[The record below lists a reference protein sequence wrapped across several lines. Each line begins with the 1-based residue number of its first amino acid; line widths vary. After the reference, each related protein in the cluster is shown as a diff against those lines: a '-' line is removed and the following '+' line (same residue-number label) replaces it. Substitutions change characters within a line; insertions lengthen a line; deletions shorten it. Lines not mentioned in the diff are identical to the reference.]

1 MQVNVTTVP
10 AVFTFA
16 PDLTLRVYDTEGNP
30 WFVAVDI
37 ERMFGISNIRKRV
50 ASLDEDERS
59 AVPAPQGGSPLTV
72 VNESGLWTLVL
83 RSDAALQKG
92 TAAYKA
98 RKWVTSEVLP
108 AIRRTGRYE
117 APKPEYI
124 TVEHRWAIQKAVGR
138 KARGQSVHYQTVYRA
153 LKDHFKVEKYT
164 HILEA
169 DFDAAIAF
177 IESLPPMQLP
187 PLNAPAP
194 RQLSAAPQKEPRK
207 FLVDE
212 KYLERQRTFI
222 YNWRYLYKDSL
233 ELILELLYRMQ
244 SPLAPALWEAIHDM
258 YLWKAERDLAKLGYD
273 VKELDCYKS
282 WASHQPKRLTA

>member
-1 MQVNVTTVP
+1 MLETQNLPVVSIVNGQPTTLSTDISNFFEKPHNDVLKAIRAILSKLPEDRLGNFSQTVVTRTNP
-10 AVFTFA
+10 SGGAPIQSRAYRLTRDGFTFLA
-16 PDLTLRVYDTEGNP
+16 MGFTGEKAQVFKWAYIDAFNRMEEALHNP
-30 WFVAVDI
+30 
-37 ERMFGISNIRKRV
+37 
-50 ASLDEDERS
+50 
-59 AVPAPQGGSPLTV
+59 
-72 VNESGLWTLVL
+72 
-83 RSDAALQKG
+83 
-92 TAAYKA
+92 
-98 RKWVTSEVLP
+98 
-108 AIRRTGRYE
+108 
-117 APKPEYI
+117 PKPEYI

-138 KARGQSVHYQTVYRA
+138 KARGQSVNYQTVYRA

>member
-1 MQVNVTTVP
+1 MQAMSFSFENMPVR
-10 AVFTFA
+10 
-16 PDLTLRVYDTEGNP
+16 TLGNP
-30 WFVAVDI
+30 ETPLFVAIDVVKALGFKDTINPIKRHVDPEDLIKVEI
-37 ERMFGISNIRKRV
+37 ET
-50 ASLDEDERS
+50 A
-59 AVPAPQGGSPLTV
+59 GGRQTV
-72 VNESGLWTLVL
+72 NAVNESGLY
-83 RSDAALQKG
+83 ALIFGSKLES
-92 TAAYKA
+92 AK
-98 RKWVTSEVLP
+98 RFKRWVTSEVLP

-169 DFDAAIAF
+169 DFDAAIDF
-177 IESLPPMQLP
+177 IESLLPMELP
-187 PLNAPAP
+187 PPNEPAP
-194 RQLSAAPQKEPRK
+194 KQISAAPQKEPRK

-222 YNWRYLYKDSL
+222 YNWRYLFRDELETYLRFLRMVDSP
-233 ELILELLYRMQ
+233 R
-244 SPLAPALWEAIHDM
+244 APHLWEAIHD
-258 YLWKAERDLAKLGYD
+258 LHLDQAERDLAKLGFD

-282 WASHQPKRLTA
+282 WASHQPKRKAA

>member
-1 MQVNVTTVP
+1 MSTTIFSFENAQVRALGTP
-10 AVFTFA
+10 DA
-16 PDLTLRVYDTEGNP
+16 PL
-30 WFVAVDI
+30 FVALDVATALGYANPKAAPAKHVDADDLI
-37 ERMFGISNIRKRV
+37 KVEITD
-50 ASLDEDERS
+50 SLGRT
-59 AVPAPQGGSPLTV
+59 QTV
-72 VNESGLWTLVL
+72 NAVNESGLY
-83 RSDAALQKG
+83 ALIFGSKLD
-92 TAAYKA
+92 TAK
-98 RKWVTSEVLP
+98 RFKRWVTSEVLP

-138 KARGQSVHYQTVYRA
+138 KALGQSVHYQTVYRA

-194 RQLSAAPQKEPRK
+194 KQLSAAPQKEPRK

-212 KYLERQRTFI
+212 RYMERQRTFI
-222 YNWRYLYKDSL
+222 YYVRYLFREELDLFIDFMHRVDSP
-233 ELILELLYRMQ
+233 RAGQ
-244 SPLAPALWEAIHDM
+244 FWEAVHGM
-258 YLWKAERDLAKLGYD
+258 HLSTAERDLAKLGFD
-273 VKELDCYKS
+273 VKDLDCYKS

>member
-1 MQVNVTTVP
+1 MSFSFENMPVR
-10 AVFTFA
+10 
-16 PDLTLRVYDTEGNP
+16 TLGNP
-30 WFVAVDI
+30 ETPLFVAIDVVKALGFKDTINPIKRHVDPEDLIKVEI
-37 ERMFGISNIRKRV
+37 ET
-50 ASLDEDERS
+50 A
-59 AVPAPQGGSPLTV
+59 GGRQTV
-72 VNESGLWTLVL
+72 NAVNESGLY
-83 RSDAALQKG
+83 ALIFGSKLES
-92 TAAYKA
+92 AK
-98 RKWVTSEVLP
+98 RFKRWVTSEVLP

-169 DFDAAIAF
+169 DFDAAIDF
-177 IESLPPMQLP
+177 IESLLPMELP
-187 PLNAPAP
+187 PPNEPAP
-194 RQLSAAPQKEPRK
+194 KQISAAPQKEPRK

-222 YNWRYLYKDSL
+222 YNWRYLFRDELETYLRFLRMVDSP
-233 ELILELLYRMQ
+233 R
-244 SPLAPALWEAIHDM
+244 APHLWEAIHD
-258 YLWKAERDLAKLGYD
+258 LHLDQAERDLAKLGFD

-282 WASHQPKRLTA
+282 WASHQPTRKAA

>member
-1 MQVNVTTVP
+1 MS
-10 AVFTFA
+10 ALTFSFENSSVRTLGTPEA
-16 PDLTLRVYDTEGNP
+16 PL
-30 WFVAVDI
+30 FVATDICKALSHSNPRKAIADLVDP
-37 ERMFGISNIRKRV
+37 
-50 ASLDEDERS
+50 EDIVKAEITDSMGRT
-59 AVPAPQGGSPLTV
+59 QTV
-72 VNESGLWTLVL
+72 NCVTESGLY
-83 RSDAALQKG
+83 ALIFGSKLES
-92 TAAYKA
+92 AK
-98 RKWVTSEVLP
+98 RFKRWVTSEVLP

-169 DFDAAIAF
+169 DFDAAIDF
-177 IESLPPMQLP
+177 IESLLPMELP
-187 PLNAPAP
+187 PPNEPAP
-194 RQLSAAPQKEPRK
+194 KQISAAPQKEPRK

-222 YNWRYLYKDSL
+222 YNWRYLFRDGLETYLRFLRMVDSP
-233 ELILELLYRMQ
+233 R
-244 SPLAPALWEAIHDM
+244 APHLWEAIHD
-258 YLWKAERDLAKLGYD
+258 LHLDQAERDLAKLGFD

-282 WASHQPKRLTA
+282 WASHQPTRKSA

>member
-1 MQVNVTTVP
+1 MQAMSFSFENMPVR
-10 AVFTFA
+10 
-16 PDLTLRVYDTEGNP
+16 TLGNP
-30 WFVAVDI
+30 ETPLFVAIDVVKALGFKDTINPIKRHVDPEDLIKVEI
-37 ERMFGISNIRKRV
+37 ET
-50 ASLDEDERS
+50 A
-59 AVPAPQGGSPLTV
+59 GGRQTV
-72 VNESGLWTLVL
+72 NAVNESGLC
-83 RSDAALQKG
+83 ALIFGSKLES
-92 TAAYKA
+92 AK
-98 RKWVTSEVLP
+98 RFKRWVTSEVLP

-169 DFDAAIAF
+169 DFDAAIDF
-177 IESLPPMQLP
+177 IESLLPMELP
-187 PLNAPAP
+187 PPNEPAP
-194 RQLSAAPQKEPRK
+194 KQISAAPQKEPRK

-222 YNWRYLYKDSL
+222 YNWRYLFRDELETYLRFLRMVDSP
-233 ELILELLYRMQ
+233 R
-244 SPLAPALWEAIHDM
+244 APHLWEAIHD
-258 YLWKAERDLAKLGYD
+258 LHLDQAERDLAKLGFD

-282 WASHQPKRLTA
+282 WASHQPTRKAA

>member
-1 MQVNVTTVP
+1 MSDIALTNAFRIVEGRPVTTS
-10 AVFTFA
+10 FI
-16 PDLTLRVYDTEGNP
+16 
-30 WFVAVDI
+30 VAQYFEKQHKNVIRDI
-37 ERMFGISNIRKRV
+37 EELLAKKPALRGLNFELTQEIKQIGAATRSVPVYLIDRKGFSLLAMGFTGAKALDFKCAFYDQFERMEE
-50 ASLDEDERS
+50 A
-59 AVPAPQGGSPLTV
+59 
-72 VNESGLWTLVL
+72 L
-83 RSDAALQKG
+83 RN
-92 TAAYKA
+92 
-98 RKWVTSEVLP
+98 P
-108 AIRRTGRYE
+108 
-117 APKPEYI
+117 PKPEYI
-124 TVEHRWAIQKAVGR
+124 SVEHRWAIQKAVGR
-138 KARGQSVHYQTVYRA
+138 KARGQSVNYQTVYRA

-169 DFDAAIAF
+169 DFDAAIDF
-177 IESLPPMQLP
+177 IESLPPLS
-187 PLNAPAP
+187 APAP
-194 RQLSAAPQKEPRK
+194 KQLSAAPQKEPRK

>member
-1 MQVNVTTVP
+1 MQAMSFSFENMPVR
-10 AVFTFA
+10 
-16 PDLTLRVYDTEGNP
+16 TLGNP
-30 WFVAVDI
+30 ETPLFVAIDVVKALGFKDTINPIKRHVDPEDLIKVEI
-37 ERMFGISNIRKRV
+37 ET
-50 ASLDEDERS
+50 A
-59 AVPAPQGGSPLTV
+59 GGRQTV
-72 VNESGLWTLVL
+72 NAVNESGLY
-83 RSDAALQKG
+83 ALIFGSKFKS
-92 TAAYKA
+92 AK
-98 RKWVTSEVLP
+98 RFKRWVTSEVLP

-169 DFDAAIAF
+169 DFDAAIDF
-177 IESLPPMQLP
+177 IESLLPMELP
-187 PLNAPAP
+187 PPNEPAP
-194 RQLSAAPQKEPRK
+194 KQISAAPQKEPRK

-222 YNWRYLYKDSL
+222 YNWRYLFRDELETYLRFLRMVDSP
-233 ELILELLYRMQ
+233 R
-244 SPLAPALWEAIHDM
+244 APHLWEAIHD
-258 YLWKAERDLAKLGYD
+258 LHLDQAERDLAKLGFD

-282 WASHQPKRLTA
+282 WASCHPKRKAA

>member
-1 MQVNVTTVP
+1 MS
-10 AVFTFA
+10 ALTFSFENSSVRTLGTPEA
-16 PDLTLRVYDTEGNP
+16 PL
-30 WFVAVDI
+30 FVATDICKALSHSNPRKAIADLVDP
-37 ERMFGISNIRKRV
+37 
-50 ASLDEDERS
+50 EDIVKAEITDSMGRT
-59 AVPAPQGGSPLTV
+59 QTV
-72 VNESGLWTLVL
+72 NCVNESGLY
-83 RSDAALQKG
+83 ALIFGSKLES
-92 TAAYKA
+92 AK
-98 RKWVTSEVLP
+98 RFKRWVTSEVLP

-153 LKDHFKVEKYT
+153 LKGHFKVEKYT

-169 DFDAAIAF
+169 DFDAAIDF
-177 IESLPPMQLP
+177 IESLLPMELP
-187 PLNAPAP
+187 PPNEPAP
-194 RQLSAAPQKEPRK
+194 KQISAAPQKEPRK

-222 YNWRYLYKDSL
+222 YNWRYLFRDELETYLRFLRMVDSP
-233 ELILELLYRMQ
+233 R
-244 SPLAPALWEAIHDM
+244 APHLWEAIHD
-258 YLWKAERDLAKLGYD
+258 LHLDQAERDLAKLGFD

>member
-1 MQVNVTTVP
+1 MTLATYKFETIQVR
-10 AVFTFA
+10 
-16 PDLTLRVYDTEGNP
+16 TLGTAETP
-30 WFVAVDI
+30 LFVAID
-37 ERMFGISNIRKRV
+37 V
-50 ASLDEDERS
+50 ATALGY
-59 AVPAPQGGSPLTV
+59 AVPKTAVAKVVDAEDIVKAEITDSMGRTQTV
-72 VNESGLWTLVL
+72 NCVTESGLY
-83 RSDAALQKG
+83 ALIFGSKLES
-92 TAAYKA
+92 AK
-98 RKWVTSEVLP
+98 RFKRWVTSEVLP
-108 AIRRTGRYE
+108 TIRRTGRYE

-138 KARGQSVHYQTVYRA
+138 KARGQSVNYQTVYRA
-153 LKDHFKVEKYT
+153 LKDQFKVEKYT

-169 DFDAAIAF
+169 DFDAAIDF
-177 IESLPPMQLP
+177 IESLP

-194 RQLSAAPQKEPRK
+194 QQLSAAPQKEPRK

-282 WASHQPKRLTA
+282 WASQQPKRLTA

>member
-1 MQVNVTTVP
+1 MQAMSFSFENMPVR
-10 AVFTFA
+10 
-16 PDLTLRVYDTEGNP
+16 TLGNP
-30 WFVAVDI
+30 ETPLFVAIDVVKALGFKDTINPIKRHVDPEDLIKVEI
-37 ERMFGISNIRKRV
+37 ET
-50 ASLDEDERS
+50 A
-59 AVPAPQGGSPLTV
+59 GGRQTDNA
-72 VNESGLWTLVL
+72 VNESGLYTLIFGSKL
-83 RSDAALQKG
+83 ESAKRFK
-92 TAAYKA
+92 
-98 RKWVTSEVLP
+98 RWVTSEVLP

-169 DFDAAIAF
+169 DFDAAIDF
-177 IESLPPMQLP
+177 IESLLPMELP
-187 PLNAPAP
+187 PPNEPAP
-194 RQLSAAPQKEPRK
+194 KQISAAPQKEPRK

-222 YNWRYLYKDSL
+222 YNWRYLFRDELETYLRFLRMVDSP
-233 ELILELLYRMQ
+233 R
-244 SPLAPALWEAIHDM
+244 APHLWEAIHD
-258 YLWKAERDLAKLGYD
+258 LHLDQAERDLAKLGFD

-282 WASHQPKRLTA
+282 WASHQPTRKAA

>member
-1 MQVNVTTVP
+1 MQAMSFSFENMPVR
-10 AVFTFA
+10 
-16 PDLTLRVYDTEGNP
+16 TLGNP
-30 WFVAVDI
+30 ETPLFVAIDVVKALGFKDTINPIKRHVDPEDLIKVEI
-37 ERMFGISNIRKRV
+37 ET
-50 ASLDEDERS
+50 A
-59 AVPAPQGGSPLTV
+59 GGRQTV
-72 VNESGLWTLVL
+72 NAVNESGLY
-83 RSDAALQKG
+83 ALIFGSKLES
-92 TAAYKA
+92 AK
-98 RKWVTSEVLP
+98 RFKRWVTSEVLP

-169 DFDAAIAF
+169 DFDAAIDF
-177 IESLPPMQLP
+177 IESLLPMELP
-187 PLNAPAP
+187 PPNEPAP
-194 RQLSAAPQKEPRK
+194 KQISAAPQKEPRK

-222 YNWRYLYKDSL
+222 YNWRYLFRDELETYLRFLRMVDSP
-233 ELILELLYRMQ
+233 R
-244 SPLAPALWEAIHDM
+244 APHLWEAIHD
-258 YLWKAERDLAKLGYD
+258 LHLDQAERDLAKLGFD

-282 WASHQPKRLTA
+282 WASHQPTRKSA

>member
-1 MQVNVTTVP
+1 MSIPSVFSFENAQVRALGT
-10 AVFTFA
+10 
-16 PDLTLRVYDTEGNP
+16 PDLPL
-30 WFVAVDI
+30 FVAVDAAGALGYKDKTNAIKQHVDPEDLIKSEI
-37 ERMFGISNIRKRV
+37 ETN
-50 ASLDEDERS
+50 
-59 AVPAPQGGSPLTV
+59 GGRQTV
-72 VNESGLWTLVL
+72 NCVNESGLY
-83 RSDAALQKG
+83 ALIFGSKLD
-92 TAAYKA
+92 TAK
-98 RKWVTSEVLP
+98 RFKRWVTSEVLP
-108 AIRRTGRYE
+108 TIRRTGRYE

-138 KARGQSVHYQTVYRA
+138 KARGQSVNYQTVYRA

-282 WASHQPKRLTA
+282 WASHQPKRKAA

>member
-1 MQVNVTTVP
+1 MQAMSFSFENMPVR
-10 AVFTFA
+10 
-16 PDLTLRVYDTEGNP
+16 TLGNP
-30 WFVAVDI
+30 ETPLFVAIDVVKALGFKDTINPIKRHVDPEDLIKVEI
-37 ERMFGISNIRKRV
+37 ET
-50 ASLDEDERS
+50 A
-59 AVPAPQGGSPLTV
+59 GGRQTV
-72 VNESGLWTLVL
+72 NAVNESGLY
-83 RSDAALQKG
+83 ALIFGSKLES
-92 TAAYKA
+92 AK
-98 RKWVTSEVLP
+98 RFKRWVTSEVLP

-169 DFDAAIAF
+169 GFDAAIDF
-177 IESLPPMQLP
+177 IESLLPMELP
-187 PLNAPAP
+187 PPNEPAP
-194 RQLSAAPQKEPRK
+194 KQISAAPQKEPRK

-222 YNWRYLYKDSL
+222 YNWRYLFRDELETYLRFLRMVDSP
-233 ELILELLYRMQ
+233 R
-244 SPLAPALWEAIHDM
+244 APHLWEAIHD
-258 YLWKAERDLAKLGYD
+258 LHLDQAERDLAKLGFD

-282 WASHQPKRLTA
+282 WASHQPTRKAA

>member
-1 MQVNVTTVP
+1 MLETQNLPVVSIVNGQPTTLSTDISNFFEKPHNDVLKAIRAILSKLPEDRLGNFSQTVVTRTNP
-10 AVFTFA
+10 SGGAPIQSRAYRLTRDGFTFLA
-16 PDLTLRVYDTEGNP
+16 MGFTGEKAQVFKWAYIDAFNRMEEALRNP
-30 WFVAVDI
+30 
-37 ERMFGISNIRKRV
+37 
-50 ASLDEDERS
+50 
-59 AVPAPQGGSPLTV
+59 
-72 VNESGLWTLVL
+72 
-83 RSDAALQKG
+83 
-92 TAAYKA
+92 
-98 RKWVTSEVLP
+98 
-108 AIRRTGRYE
+108 
-117 APKPEYI
+117 PKPEYI

-138 KARGQSVHYQTVYRA
+138 KARGQSVNYQTVYRA

-258 YLWKAERDLAKLGYD
+258 YLWKAERSPGLRTSPSA
-273 VKELDCYKS
+273 
-282 WASHQPKRLTA
+282 

>member
-1 MQVNVTTVP
+1 MQAMSFSFENMTVR
-10 AVFTFA
+10 
-16 PDLTLRVYDTEGNP
+16 TLGNP
-30 WFVAVDI
+30 ETPLFVAIDVVKALGFKDTINPIKRHVDPEDLIKVEI
-37 ERMFGISNIRKRV
+37 ETT
-50 ASLDEDERS
+50 
-59 AVPAPQGGSPLTV
+59 GGRQTV
-72 VNESGLWTLVL
+72 NAVNESGLY
-83 RSDAALQKG
+83 ALIFGSKLES
-92 TAAYKA
+92 AK
-98 RKWVTSEVLP
+98 RFKRWVTSEVLP

-169 DFDAAIAF
+169 DFDAAIDF
-177 IESLPPMQLP
+177 IESLLPMELP
-187 PLNAPAP
+187 PPNEPAP
-194 RQLSAAPQKEPRK
+194 KQISAAPQKEPRK

-222 YNWRYLYKDSL
+222 YNWRYLFRDELETYLRFLRMVDSP
-233 ELILELLYRMQ
+233 R
-244 SPLAPALWEAIHDM
+244 APHLWEAIHD
-258 YLWKAERDLAKLGYD
+258 LHLDQAERDLAKLGFD

-282 WASHQPKRLTA
+282 WASHQPTRKAA

>member
-1 MQVNVTTVP
+1 MSAIAMFSFENTSVR
-10 AVFTFA
+10 
-16 PDLTLRVYDTEGNP
+16 TLGTPELP
-30 WFVAVDI
+30 LFVAIDVATALGYKNPKVAPAQHVDP
-37 ERMFGISNIRKRV
+37 
-50 ASLDEDERS
+50 EDLIKQEITDKLGRAQ
-59 AVPAPQGGSPLTV
+59 AVNC
-72 VNESGLWTLVL
+72 VNESGLY
-83 RSDAALQKG
+83 ALIFGSKLD
-92 TAAYKA
+92 TAK
-98 RKWVTSEVLP
+98 RFKRWVTSEVLP
-108 AIRRTGRYE
+108 TIRRTGRYE

-138 KARGQSVHYQTVYRA
+138 KARGQSVNYQTVYRA

>member
-1 MQVNVTTVP
+1 MAQNIVQNAFRVVEGRAVTSSRIVAEYFGKKHSDVVRAVVNTIAAKPELEASRNFAQWSEDVEIGSGAKRTVVGYWMDRKGFSIL
-10 AVFTFA
+10 AMGFTGAKALEFKCA
-16 PDLTLRVYDTEGNP
+16 FYDQ
-30 WFVAVDI
+30 F
-37 ERMFGISNIRKRV
+37 ERMEE
-50 ASLDEDERS
+50 A
-59 AVPAPQGGSPLTV
+59 
-72 VNESGLWTLVL
+72 L
-83 RSDAALQKG
+83 RN
-92 TAAYKA
+92 
-98 RKWVTSEVLP
+98 P
-108 AIRRTGRYE
+108 
-117 APKPEYI
+117 PKPEYI

-138 KARGQSVHYQTVYRA
+138 KARGQSVNYQTVYRA
-153 LKDHFKVEKYT
+153 LKDQFKVEKYT

-169 DFDAAIAF
+169 DFDAAIDF
-177 IESLPPMQLP
+177 IESLP

-194 RQLSAAPQKEPRK
+194 KQLSAAPQKEPRK

-282 WASHQPKRLTA
+282 WASQQPKRLTA